1 MTDNDAF
8 QRYVQLKQ
16 EISKLEDELD
26 LIKEKVFQAVD
37 DAGGKVEDDAFV
49 LKTQKRPKYK
59 FSDEYEAK
67 NKELKALKK
76 DEIESGAATIDGYSE
91 FVTVKMKD

>member
-1 MTDNDAF
+1 MSDDSLF
-8 QRYVQLKQ
+8 EKYVALKD
-16 EISKLEDELD
+16 EISKLEEELA
-26 LIKEKVFQAVD
+26 LIKDKVFQAVD
-37 DAGGKVEDDAFV
+37 DAGGKFEHQKFV

-76 DEIESGAATIDGYSE
+76 DEIDSGVATIDGYSE
-91 FVTVKMKD
+91 FVTLKAK